1 MGSHDIYIAH
11 RDVIE
16 RALVFVC
23 RRHRLPPVDAEDFSS
38 TCRLHLMDDDYAVIR
53 AYQGRSSLQTYLV
66 TVVTHFFQDW
76 RNARW
81 GKWRPSAEA
90 KRLGPLAVRLET
102 MLLRDG
108 LTLDQAYETLRTNFN
123 LAESRQAVE
132 ALAARFPHRTGRTF
146 VSEEAVIE
154 KAAIDS
160 RADAPLKQAEAA
172 AAARQS
178 GAVLAMAVARL
189 APQDRLVLRMRFED
203 GCSVADI
210 ARALQL
216 EQKPLYRR
224 LERMLGELR
233 EALEAAGLTRD
244 TAVGVLDQRGF
255 DLATTGGDD
264 ELEIWG
270 EVRPH
275 NRGGFPGTSVRVK

>member
-1 MGSHDIYIAH
+1 M
-11 RDVIE
+11 
-16 RALVFVC
+16 
-23 RRHRLPPVDAEDFSS
+23 
-38 TCRLHLMDDDYAVIR
+38 
-53 AYQGRSSLQTYLV
+53 
-66 TVVTHFFQDW
+66 
-76 RNARW
+76 
-81 GKWRPSAEA
+81 
-90 KRLGPLAVRLET
+90 
-102 MLLRDG
+102 
-108 LTLDQAYETLRTNFN
+108 
-123 LAESRQAVE
+123 
-132 ALAARFPHRTGRTF
+132 
-146 VSEEAVIE
+146 IE

-244 TAVGVLDQRGF
+244 TAVGRSTSGDSTSPPPAATTNWKSGAKSVLD
-255 DLATTGGDD
+255 
-264 ELEIWG
+264 
-270 EVRPH
+270 